1 MVNLITCDSAKQASS
16 VKDLL
21 DSNSIT
27 YEVSD
32 DGLTYTVKQEDRA
45 NATILLGSNDIPSDG
60 YSISDAIDGS
70 FSTTEADKNKKYQLY
85 LEEKMADDLET
96 ISNVSKAYVTLSLPS
111 DDGTI
116 LSKDEEAY
124 ASINLQLSDDMSEE
138 QAAGI
143 AVMWQ
148 RLWAT
153 SRLKISR
160 SLMETAIRFSPAEMN
175 PRLPGKASS
184 NLTVQQKAEAN
195 VTSAVKSVILGTNV
209 YDNVEVGMNLD
220 MNFDQQKVEDYHY
233 YVDDGQTQGYLD
245 SRTES
250 TSESTSGA
258 GGTPGTDTND
268 DDTTYVLEDGTIT
281 SSTTSDI
288 TEDYLPSETITTTE
302 KAVGTID
309 LDNSSLT
316 VVATN
321 RVIYNEDKL
330 KADGTLDNMTFDEFV
345 AQNSD
350 RVKTDVDQDF
360 YDMVSKATGI
370 STDNISIVAYE
381 IPMFQYSEGS
391 GRDWTD
397 YLQIILAVL
406 IFAMLAFV
414 VFRSMRP
421 QQEEALAE
429 EVTVE
434 SLLEAQ
440 EDQLDDIGFNEK
452 SEARVLIEKFVDEN
466 PEAVASL
473 LRNWLNDDWG

>member
-32 DGLTYTVKQEDRA
+32 DGLTYMVKQEDRA

-175 PRLPGKASS
+175 PRLR
-184 NLTVQQKAEAN
+184 ER
-195 VTSAVKSVILGTNV
+195 
-209 YDNVEVGMNLD
+209 
-220 MNFDQQKVEDYHY
+220 H
-233 YVDDGQTQGYLD
+233 
-245 SRTES
+245 
-250 TSESTSGA
+250 
-258 GGTPGTDTND
+258 
-268 DDTTYVLEDGTIT
+268 
-281 SSTTSDI
+281 
-288 TEDYLPSETITTTE
+288 LPI
-302 KAVGTID
+302 
-309 LDNSSLT
+309 
-316 VVATN
+316 
-321 RVIYNEDKL
+321 
-330 KADGTLDNMTFDEFV
+330 
-345 AQNSD
+345 
-350 RVKTDVDQDF
+350 
-360 YDMVSKATGI
+360 
-370 STDNISIVAYE
+370 
-381 IPMFQYSEGS
+381 
-391 GRDWTD
+391 
-397 YLQIILAVL
+397 
-406 IFAMLAFV
+406 
-414 VFRSMRP
+414 
-421 QQEEALAE
+421 
-429 EVTVE
+429 
-434 SLLEAQ
+434 
-440 EDQLDDIGFNEK
+440 
-452 SEARVLIEKFVDEN
+452 
-466 PEAVASL
+466 
-473 LRNWLNDDWG
+473 

>member
-1 MVNLITCDSAKQASS
+1 MPERIQQILNRIVEWWKNFSTRQKALIISIAAVVVVAFSILGFVMTRPTMVNLITCDSAKQASS

-143 AVMWQ
+143 ARYV
-148 RLWAT
+148 AT
-153 SRLKISR
+153 ALGNKSTENIEIIDGDGNTLFSGGDE
-160 SLMETAIRFSPAEMN
+160 SSTA
-175 PRLPGKASS
+175 GKASS

-302 KAVGTID
+302 RSIWTI
-309 LDNSSLT
+309 L
-316 VVATN
+316 
-321 RVIYNEDKL
+321 
-330 KADGTLDNMTFDEFV
+330 
-345 AQNSD
+345 
-350 RVKTDVDQDF
+350 
-360 YDMVSKATGI
+360 
-370 STDNISIVAYE
+370 
-381 IPMFQYSEGS
+381 P
-391 GRDWTD
+391 
-397 YLQIILAVL
+397 
-406 IFAMLAFV
+406 
-414 VFRSMRP
+414 
-421 QQEEALAE
+421 
-429 EVTVE
+429 
-434 SLLEAQ
+434 
-440 EDQLDDIGFNEK
+440 
-452 SEARVLIEKFVDEN
+452 
-466 PEAVASL
+466 
-473 LRNWLNDDWG
+473 

>member
-1 MVNLITCDSAKQASS
+1 MPERIQQILNRIVEWWKNFSTRQKALIISIAAVVAVAFSILGFVMTRPTMVNLITCDSAKQASS

-143 AVMWQ
+143 ARYV
-148 RLWAT
+148 AT
-153 SRLKISR
+153 ALGNKSTENIEIIDGDGNTLFSGGDE
-160 SLMETAIRFSPAEMN
+160 SSTA
-175 PRLPGKASS
+175 GKASS

-233 YVDDGQTQGYLD
+233 YVDRHRAIWTAVPSL
-245 SRTES
+245 
-250 TSESTSGA
+250 
-258 GGTPGTDTND
+258 
-268 DDTTYVLEDGTIT
+268 
-281 SSTTSDI
+281 
-288 TEDYLPSETITTTE
+288 LPNRPRVP
-302 KAVGTID
+302 AVH
-309 LDNSSLT
+309 
-316 VVATN
+316 
-321 RVIYNEDKL
+321 RVP
-330 KADGTLDNMTFDEFV
+330 
-345 AQNSD
+345 
-350 RVKTDVDQDF
+350 
-360 YDMVSKATGI
+360 
-370 STDNISIVAYE
+370 
-381 IPMFQYSEGS
+381 IPMMMIRPMSWKTVRSLPRRLRTLQRTICRARRSRQRKRQSERS
-391 GRDWTD
+391 IWT
-397 YLQIILAVL
+397 IL
-406 IFAMLAFV
+406 
-414 VFRSMRP
+414 P
-421 QQEEALAE
+421 
-429 EVTVE
+429 
-434 SLLEAQ
+434 
-440 EDQLDDIGFNEK
+440 
-452 SEARVLIEKFVDEN
+452 
-466 PEAVASL
+466 
-473 LRNWLNDDWG
+473 